1 MCLRSVTETETKP
14 ESNKPEPNQTRVPD
28 TDRQEKT
35 DQQIRITPQPVMW
48 KPDRVSAI
56 LPDFSSDFSESL
68 RENTEPEKDQLSL
81 SQKDMMIKPDINIGH
96 ENSIE
101 GISKLLDETNTEV
114 KNLKTDFDQN
124 KSKFDEEK
132 SALANA
138 VNMAKME
145 KKYPIINDLRNET
158 KPDSIT
164 SEKKKGK
171 CGDKPYQ
178 INVKNI
184 LSFGDDNVQNVDI
197 RPRREMK
204 SKPDAAILPDSA
216 SLPDNTEP
224 ELPPDSQK
232 EEQLLQNRNDVFGAT
247 NQLLGQQPNLP
258 DQVQHESELKSTIVT
273 SDVIRSG
280 DLSHVVDSICQ
291 PKTDNSAEESGDERQ
306 DPFVIFEMKNEATL
320 KSSSSQQKQSGCDDQ
335 GLMQQECE
343 ERLAPPPISKGADKV
358 EDEKSSPSISRENE
372 HSGKQVDK
380 KKKKQTIFS
389 IYLKKIR
396 KKY

>member
-1 MCLRSVTETETKP
+1 MYGWIIIRMCLRSVTETETKP

-164 SEKKKGK
+164 SEKKKGT

-184 LSFGDDNVQNVDI
+184 LSFGDVNVQNVDI

-258 DQVQHESELKSTIVT
+258 DQVQHEPELKSTIVT

-280 DLSHVVDSICQ
+280 DLSHVDSICQ

-380 KKKKQTIFS
+380 KKKNKQYFQFI
-389 IYLKKIR
+389 
-396 KKY
+396 